1 MIRGIKVTALLALVL
16 VALTAFF
23 GTRSHSERG
32 FDAEAGTIFDKPT
45 YDATS
50 IVVRAS
56 NAIYLDGIAAYARE
70 HGYAVSARDDGL
82 RAMSITL
89 PRGTHVVTA
98 ISEFTFVPGVLYA
111 EPTYQLYRADSPSDP
126 LYGRQTAY
134 LSKVRAPE
142 AWDIE
147 KGSPAVIVA
156 VLDTG
161 VDVSHPDLAGRV
173 WVNADESAG
182 NGSDD
187 DDNGCVDDVHGCAF
201 VSDPDPSCQGATSG
215 VVRDDVGHGTFVA
228 GIIAADGGNEGIVGV
243 ARNVTIMPVK
253 VLDCS
258 GTGTSLAV
266 AQGILY
272 AAKNGAKVIN
282 ISLGGQ
288 MDSTL
293 IREAVRVA
301 TDDFGVL
308 IVAASGN
315 TGREGVAYPARYDRV
330 LAVGAA
336 SLPNPDKVASFSTTG
351 PEVDVV
357 AIGEGIVGPVP
368 QTACTVFLP
377 CIGGQAYATGNGTSF
392 SAPQV
397 AGLAALILS
406 HRPGTPPGAVLQL
419 IKNTAVAVP
428 DGTKPNWAGEGRI
441 DMADAL
447 APQFRLGAP
456 GTTRN

>member
-16 VALTAFF
+16 VSLTAFF
-23 GTRSHSERG
+23 ATRTHDERA

-45 YDATS
+45 YDPGS

-56 NAIYLDGIAAYARE
+56 NASYFDGIAAFARG
-70 HGYAVSARDDGL
+70 HGYTVNTRDEGL
-82 RAMSITL
+82 LAMSIDL
-89 PRGTHVVTA
+89 PAGTHVVSA

-111 EPTYQLYRADSPSDP
+111 EPVYQLYKADSPSDP
-126 LYGRQTAY
+126 LFSRQTPY
-134 LSKVRAPE
+134 LSKVRAPQ

-147 KGSPAVIVA
+147 KGRPDVIVA

-161 VDVSHPDLAGRV
+161 VDVNHPDLAGRI
-173 WVNADESAG
+173 WVNTDETG
-182 NGSDD
+182 NNATDD
-187 DDNGCVDDVHGCAF
+187 DGNGCVDDLNGCAF
-201 VSDPDPSCQGATSG
+201 VTDSLPGCQNVTNGFI
-215 VVRDDVGHGTFVA
+215 RDDIGHGTFVA
-228 GIIAADGGNEGIVGV
+228 GIIAADGGYEGIVGI
-243 ARNVTIMPVK
+243 ARNVTVMPVK

-266 AQGILY
+266 SQGIIY

-288 MDSTL
+288 VDSAL

-301 TDDFGVL
+301 TDDYGVL

-315 TGREGVAYPARYDRV
+315 TGKEGVAYPARYDRV

-336 SLPNPDKVASFSTTG
+336 SIANPDKAASFSTIG

-357 AIGEGIVGPVP
+357 AIGESIVGTVP
-368 QTACTVFLP
+368 KTSCAVFLP
-377 CIGGQAYATGNGTSF
+377 CIGGQPYATGNGTSF

-397 AGLAALILS
+397 SGLAALILS
-406 HRPGTPPGAVLQL
+406 RRPGTPPGEVLKL
-419 IKNTAVAVP
+419 IKATAVSVP
-428 DGTKPNWAGEGRI
+428 DGTKPNWAGDGRI
-441 DMADAL
+441 DMAAAL

>member
-16 VALTAFF
+16 VSLTAFF
-23 GTRSHSERG
+23 ATRTHDKRD

-45 YDATS
+45 YDPGS

-56 NAIYLDGIAAYARE
+56 NASYFDGIAAFARA
-70 HGYAVSARDDGL
+70 HGYTVNTRDEGL
-82 RAMSITL
+82 LAMSIDL
-89 PRGTHVVTA
+89 PAGTHVVSA

-111 EPTYQLYRADSPSDP
+111 EPVYQLYKADSPSDP
-126 LYGRQTAY
+126 LFSRQTPY
-134 LSKVRAPE
+134 LSKVRAPQ

-147 KGSPAVIVA
+147 KGRPDVIVA

-161 VDVSHPDLAGRV
+161 VDVNHPDLAGRI
-173 WVNADESAG
+173 WVNADETG
-182 NGSDD
+182 NNATDD
-187 DDNGCVDDVHGCAF
+187 DGNGCVDDLNGCAF
-201 VSDPDPSCQGATSG
+201 VSDPAPSCQRATSG
-215 VVRDDVGHGTFVA
+215 FIHDEVGHGTFVA
-228 GIIAADGGNEGIVGV
+228 GIIAADGGNEGIVGI
-243 ARNVTIMPVK
+243 ARNVTVMPVK

-266 AQGILY
+266 SQGIIY

-288 MDSTL
+288 VDSAL

-301 TDDFGVL
+301 TDDYGVL

-315 TGREGVAYPARYDRV
+315 TGKEGVAYPARYDRV

-336 SLPNPDKVASFSTTG
+336 SIANPDKAASFSTIG

-357 AIGEGIVGPVP
+357 AIGESIVGTVP
-368 QTACTVFLP
+368 KTSCAVFLP
-377 CIGGQAYATGNGTSF
+377 CIGGQPYATGNGTSF

-397 AGLAALILS
+397 SGLAALILS
-406 HRPGTPPGAVLQL
+406 RRPGTPPGEVLKL
-419 IKNTAVAVP
+419 IKATAVSVP

-441 DMADAL
+441 DMAAAL